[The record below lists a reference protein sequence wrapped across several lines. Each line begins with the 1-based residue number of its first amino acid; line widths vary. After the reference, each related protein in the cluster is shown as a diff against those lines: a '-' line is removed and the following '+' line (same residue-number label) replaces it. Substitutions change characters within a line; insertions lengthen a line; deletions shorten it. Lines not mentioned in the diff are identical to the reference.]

1 MLILQYLL
9 NFFSRL
15 ILKKY
20 QPKIIGITGSV
31 GKTSTKA
38 AILAVLQNKFRVRG
52 SIKNYN
58 NELGVPL
65 TIIGKESAGK
75 NIFLWTKV
83 FLTALGLV
91 LKKDST
97 YPEILVLEMGAD
109 KPGDIRYLT
118 QLAPC
123 QVGVLTAIGPT
134 HLEKFKTL
142 KKVAEEKQIIIKHLS
157 ASGFA
162 VINYDDELVKEVQ
175 EKTKGQIISFGFND
189 GADLQASDLKII
201 QELENGLLA
210 LKGESFKLTY
220 RGSVV
225 PVVLNGIIGQPAV
238 YAALAG
244 AAVGLVLG
252 MNLVDIL
259 EALKRIVYPLSRM
272 SILSGIKYTTLI
284 DDSYNASPRA
294 MELALE
300 VFKDVQVEPGSRKI
314 AVLGDMLE
322 LGSYTEEAHKK
333 IGELLKEAGIDFLVT
348 VGERA
353 KIIAERAEEC
363 GYENNQ
369 IVKFSK
375 SEDAGLFLQEKLIIG
390 DTVLIKGS
398 QGVRMDKI
406 VVELMAEPLQVE
418 KLVCRQDKT
427 WQNK

>member
-38 AILAVLQNKFRVRG
+38 AVLAVLQNKFRVRG

-65 TIIGKESAGK
+65 TIIGEESAGK
-75 NIFLWTKV
+75 NIFLWFKI
-83 FLTALGLV
+83 FFKALKLSF
-91 LKKDST
+91 KKDDN
-97 YPEILVLEMGAD
+97 YPEILILEMGAD
-109 KPGDIRYLT
+109 KPGDIKYLT
-118 QLAPC
+118 SLAPC
-123 QVGVLTAIGPT
+123 QIGVLTAIGPT
-134 HLEKFKTL
+134 HLEQFKTL
-142 KKVAEEKQIIIKHLS
+142 KKVAEEKQWIVKHLAS
-157 ASGFA
+157 SGFA
-162 VINYDDELVKEVQ
+162 VINYDDELIRESQ
-175 EKTKGQIISFGFND
+175 EKIKSRVISFGFND
-189 GADLQASDLKII
+189 GADLQASDLNIV
-201 QELENGLLA
+201 QELEDGLLT

-220 RGSVV
+220 KGSVV
-225 PVVLNGIIGQPAV
+225 PVVLNGIIGKPAV

-244 AAVGLVLG
+244 AAVGLALE

-259 EALKRIVYPLSRM
+259 EGLRKIVYPPSRM
-272 SILSGIKYTTLI
+272 RILPGIKYTTLI

-294 MELALE
+294 MEMALE

-322 LGSYTEEAHKK
+322 LGSYTEEAHQK
-333 IGELLKEAGIDFLVT
+333 IAEQLKSSGVDFLIT

-363 GYENNQ
+363 GYDNNQ
-369 IVKFSK
+369 IVKFSR
-375 SEDAGLFLQEKLIIG
+375 SEEAGLFLQEKLIIG
-390 DTVLIKGS
+390 DIILIKGS

-406 VVELMAEPLQVE
+406 VVELMAEPLQAE
-418 KLVCRQDKT
+418 QLVCRQDKT